1 MTNSKEEFN
10 LRVQQVDI
18 VSRRKGKPMAPNLYR
33 EDKATQ
39 AAALLLGL
47 RGQAMS
53 YLKLLKLMYLA
64 DRAALLEFGSPIT
77 FDDYVCMDNG
87 PVLSRTYS
95 AITVEPDP
103 RHPSYWSTYIS
114 APKNY
119 EVELLGKVAPSD
131 QLSQAEEEI
140 LKSVFAQYGQLSRW
154 ELVDVTHRLP
164 EWRDPEGSTLPIEY
178 RQILQAEGWADDE
191 IRDLVDAIEAH
202 ASAREMLG

>member
-1 MTNSKEEFN
+1 
-10 LRVQQVDI
+10 
-18 VSRRKGKPMAPNLYR
+18 MAAHHFR

-64 DRAALLEFGSPIT
+64 DRAALLQLGSPIT

-103 RHPSYWSTYIS
+103 QHPSYWSAYIS

-119 EVELLGKVAPSD
+119 EVELLGKVVPND
-131 QLSQAEEEI
+131 QLSPAEEDV
-140 LKSVFAQYGQLSRW
+140 LRTVFTQYGRLSRW
-154 ELVDVTHRLP
+154 ELVDVTHSLP

-178 RQILQAEGWADDE
+178 RHILQAEGWPDDE
-191 IRDLVDAIEAH
+191 IRDLVEAIVAE
-202 ASAREMLG
+202 ASARELLG